1 MFVIGAVIRPERTEI
16 LMTLAVAIGNTE
28 THKTFG
34 FMLEY

>member
-1 MFVIGAVIRPERTEI
+1 MFVIMAVIQPERPEI
-16 LMTLAVAIGNTE
+16 LITLAVAIGYTE